1 VILFSL
7 SVKAQ
12 VNLVMNPS
20 FEQIDT
26 CPYNLDQV
34 YFAPPWNGLFSPEL
48 FNSCAPTGCSVP
60 MNFIGYQNAHS
71 GNGYVGLGAYGYYYN
86 GSCPDCREYVRGQ
99 LYDTLKP
106 GHRYCIEFYVSRA
119 DASFWAVNRLGLYIG
134 RSPVPDDAQGDTISV
149 IPQIEFNPDSIFL
162 DTMNWVRIS
171 GEFVASG
178 GEGFIAIGNFYDD
191 DETDTISH
199 LGSSIVAYYYIDDV
213 AVYEIADCV
222 TGNDVTIC
230 YKDSIQLG
238 TAPTPGV
245 SYLWLPTYG
254 LNNPNISN
262 PTASPDTTITY
273 TLSQMECDVVSTS
286 AVTVT
291 VDQGCHT
298 APAIV
303 IPTILYGDQELFI
316 FGLEANS
323 NLEIFDVA
331 GRLIYSEFD
340 YQNGFWST
348 NLAAGIYVARLTRP
362 NGEQIGQKFCVV
374 R

>member
-1 VILFSL
+1 
-7 SVKAQ
+7 
-12 VNLVMNPS
+12 MNPS

-26 CPYNLDQV
+26 CPYNADQV
-34 YFAPPWNGLFSPEL
+34 HFASPWNGLFTPDYYNACS
-48 FNSCAPTGCSVP
+48 TGGNSVP
-60 MNFIGYQNAHS
+60 YNTTGYQFAHS
-71 GNGYVGLGAYGYYYN
+71 GNAYVGLGAYGYYYN
-86 GSCPDCREYVRGQ
+86 GSCPDCREYIRGQ
-99 LYDTLKP
+99 LYDTLKR
-106 GHRYCIEFYVSRA
+106 GRRYCIEFYVSLS
-119 DASFWAVNRLGLYIG
+119 DYSFWAVNRLGLYIST
-134 RSPVPDDAQGDTISV
+134 SPVPDDAQGDTISV
-149 IPQIEFNPDSIFL
+149 IPQIQYDTTMILS
-162 DTMNWVRIS
+162 DTMNWIKIS
-171 GEFVASG
+171 GVYTASG

-191 DETDTISH
+191 DQTDTLSH
-199 LGSSIVAYYYIDDV
+199 LGSFIWAYYFIDDV
-213 AVYEIADCV
+213 AVYEISDCIA
-222 TGNDVTIC
+222 GNNVTIC

-238 TAPTPGV
+238 TASAPGV

-254 LNNPNISN
+254 LDNPNISN

-303 IPTILYGDQELFI
+303 IPTVLYGDQELFI

-348 NLAAGIYVARLTRP
+348 NLAAGMYIARLTRP
-362 NGEQIGQKFCVV
+362 NGELVAQKFCVV
-374 R
+374 RQ